1 VPRSTG
7 TGATVSR
14 ACGRQRNE
22 AGPITRRFRSAVWGE
37 QKKKQ
42 FRGSLRVRG
51 SASGQAQKPIQSE
64 FGWETGGRP
73 QRPKTPIQNA
83 FGWGMGL
90 DGDGWA
96 CLGAVTISHIT
107 QRYHGSPHRTNKCS
121 QWSGVHVCLRKLAC
135 SISQQSTIPGTCVQY
150 PGLQGGGALGDASTP
165 GTPAGSI
172 AASAH
177 GGTYSHIAVAGGA

>member
-1 VPRSTG
+1 MSSIRPHSAAGIAHGMPRSTG

-22 AGPITRRFRSAVWGE
+22 AGPITRRFRSAVSGE
-37 QKKKQ
+37 QEKKQ

-51 SASGQAQKPIQSE
+51 SASGQAQQPIQSE

-73 QRPKTPIQNA
+73 QRPKSPIQNA

-96 CLGAVTISHIT
+96 CPGAVTMSSSVPVTACIPLSSGWSH
-107 QRYHGSPHRTNKCS
+107 RKR
-121 QWSGVHVCLRKLAC
+121 HVGIA
-135 SISQQSTIPGTCVQY
+135 
-150 PGLQGGGALGDASTP
+150 GGGS
-165 GTPAGSI
+165 
-172 AASAH
+172 H
-177 GGTYSHIAVAGGA
+177 GCSNAQ